1 MQNPWRAALIGAA
14 AGALVTIP
22 GLGSGTLWDNS
33 ETAYG
38 EVAREILLTHDWVV
52 MHFNG
57 APWFVQPPLYFWI
70 AAVCAK
76 MFGIGTFALRLP
88 SALATIAM
96 GGMTG
101 YAVTRQAGF
110 RAGSYAAVILSTCLM
125 QAIVGRLAIMDAL
138 LDLAIAL
145 TVFWWFRAIQ
155 TGRDR
160 YFMYGWVAAAFGF
173 LAKGP
178 VAPIVALIVILPY
191 FAWESHAS
199 RAHWPSWRAWLGGVL
214 IFAVIAAPWLGALA
228 ARTGFAS
235 LAQLIGHYT
244 FGRYTGTIENQSG
257 PFWYYVPVVVLG
269 FFPWIAFLPSAV
281 AFAAGA
287 VRVQPIDEGQRNAQQ
302 MMRLA
307 IVWSVVPLLFFSC
320 ARTKLPNYIALEFPA
335 LAVLAALYIDDALEL
350 ARTHALRFSAAAVP
364 VTMLLLGVAI
374 EIFSR
379 ENRLTGDLRGAATD
393 AIYVAAAIAAGSVGA
408 FCLLL
413 SRRSRTAAPY
423 ALAASMLVAVTLIS
437 VVALPQAEVFKPVPH
452 LASIIE
458 RERQAGDAIA
468 IGEIAGG
475 NALVF
480 YTSPPV
486 YTLRAPYSRTGVLCT
501 APRAWLVA
509 RDDADPPAFGRRRR
523 LIAGWGKAVLYLYDG
538 AQCGRSQHSAMTART
553 QRDAREI

>member
-1 MQNPWRAALIGAA
+1 
-14 AGALVTIP
+14 
-22 GLGSGTLWDNS
+22 
-33 ETAYG
+33 
-38 EVAREILLTHDWVV
+38 
-52 MHFNG
+52 
-57 APWFVQPPLYFWI
+57 
-70 AAVCAK
+70 
-76 MFGIGTFALRLP
+76 
-88 SALATIAM
+88 
-96 GGMTG
+96 
-101 YAVTRQAGF
+101 
-110 RAGSYAAVILSTCLM
+110 
-125 QAIVGRLAIMDAL
+125 
-138 LDLAIAL
+138 
-145 TVFWWFRAIQ
+145 
-155 TGRDR
+155 
-160 YFMYGWVAAAFGF
+160 
-173 LAKGP
+173 
-178 VAPIVALIVILPY
+178 
-191 FAWESHAS
+191 
-199 RAHWPSWRAWLGGVL
+199 
-214 IFAVIAAPWLGALA
+214 
-228 ARTGFAS
+228 
-235 LAQLIGHYT
+235 
-244 FGRYTGTIENQSG
+244 
-257 PFWYYVPVVVLG
+257 
-269 FFPWIAFLPSAV
+269 
-281 AFAAGA
+281 
-287 VRVQPIDEGQRNAQQ
+287 
-302 MMRLA
+302 
-307 IVWSVVPLLFFSC
+307 
-320 ARTKLPNYIALEFPA
+320 
-335 LAVLAALYIDDALEL
+335 
-350 ARTHALRFSAAAVP
+350 
-364 VTMLLLGVAI
+364 VAI